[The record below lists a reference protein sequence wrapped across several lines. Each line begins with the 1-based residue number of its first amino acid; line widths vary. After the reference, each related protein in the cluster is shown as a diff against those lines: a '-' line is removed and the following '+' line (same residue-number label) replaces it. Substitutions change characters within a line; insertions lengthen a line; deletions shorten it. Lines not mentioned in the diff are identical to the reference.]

1 MKIYIG
7 CDHAAFEAKEQLK
20 IYLSE
25 NIQVVDLGTNSTK
38 SCHYPEFAKKVA
50 TSVANS
56 ENDLGILLCGSG
68 IGVSMVANRF
78 KNVRAALCRTKEDA
92 ALSRQH
98 NDANILCLG
107 ARTNTV
113 DELIAITDSWLTSK
127 FEGGRHQ
134 MRIEMFNG
142 LGESETKS

>member
-1 MKIYIG
+1 MWLRYWCLNG
-7 CDHAAFEAKEQLK
+7 GD
-20 IYLSE
+20 
-25 NIQVVDLGTNSTK
+25 
-38 SCHYPEFAKKVA
+38 
-50 TSVANS
+50 
-56 ENDLGILLCGSG
+56 
-68 IGVSMVANRF
+68 RF